1 MKKLTESSKQIFDK
15 LWGTA
20 YKVLVEFSGVN
31 SVVRVGVGVEPWSL
45 NMTSGKG
52 VKMLNAEERLKEA
65 AEFAAFGIASHVLQS
80 FPVKEPVDIAVGQ
93 VHDIVGWG
101 VSNTNILFDKFKI
114 GYSSKSIT
122 VKFVENSHEK

>member
-20 YKVLVEFSGVN
+20 YKVIGEFSGVN
-31 SVVRVGVGVEPWSL
+31 SVVRVSTGVEPWSF

-80 FPVKEPVDIAVGQ
+80 IPVKEPVEIAVGQ

-101 VSNTNILFDKFKI
+101 MQKLGGFVSVWEKSNSTKNTIQKFGNNIN
-114 GYSSKSIT
+114 
-122 VKFVENSHEK
+122 E